1 MPVQSRARIDPSHL
15 YRFKLNLKHLQQL
28 IGMSNYCL
36 VTQGQFGSENV
47 SKKVSSILYNNPLL
61 NSVHIVGSSDLD
73 VLRSLYHQVPSCK
86 TLSRIVSDAVT
97 KTSTS
102 QHVHILATPSTQVS
116 HDKALGVTD
125 SFTFKNN
132 HVRLILTPNTYHQ
145 CPSLARLDKAVI
157 KKLDHTKKG
166 HGAKHY
172 ASFNY
177 SVALQL
183 STVVPVELTY
193 ILDNAFGE
201 CDLRLVTYNLKE
213 PLVPS
218 PMPSRSVVKTNPLNP
233 RLEIRPL
240 LQTMPLKDP
249 YYLQEFYEYLTL
261 LHMNSSLL
269 IPDYIDSY
277 LSSYEVPEIKELT
290 SNAENIPTDIPTD
303 ITTSLSVHN
312 IHSQSLSTLDKYVS
326 ISIRTSN
333 SHYLIYKCPVDSRV
347 TIWECT

>member
-1 MPVQSRARIDPSHL
+1 
-15 YRFKLNLKHLQQL
+15 
-28 IGMSNYCL
+28 MSNYCL
-36 VTQGQFGSENV
+36 VTQGQPGSENV

-73 VLRSLYHQVPSCK
+73 VLRSLYHQVSSCK

-102 QHVHILATPSTQVS
+102 QHVHILASPSSQAS
-116 HDKALGVTD
+116 HDKTLGVTD

-145 CPSLARLDKAVI
+145 CPSLAKFDKAAI

-177 SVALQL
+177 SVTLQL
-183 STVVPVELTY
+183 STVVPAELTY
-193 ILDNAFGE
+193 ILENAFGD
-201 CDLRLVTYNLKE
+201 CDLRLVTYNLEE

-218 PMPSRSVVKTNPLNP
+218 PLPSQSVVKTNPLNSQ
-233 RLEIRPL
+233 LEIRPL
-240 LQTMPLKDP
+240 FRAMPLKDP

-269 IPDYIDSY
+269 IPDYVDSY
-277 LSSYEVPEIKELT
+277 LSSYEVPEIKELRT
-290 SNAENIPTDIPTD
+290 NGENIPTDIP
-303 ITTSLSVHN
+303 IPTSLSVHN
-312 IHSQSLSTLDKYVS
+312 VHSQSLSTLNNYVS
-326 ISIRTSN
+326 ISIRTDN
-333 SHYLIYKCPVDSRV
+333 SHYLIYKCPVDSLV